1 MKHARKPVVVKPA
14 SATKSEINVTPLVDV
29 VLVLLIIFMVIMPM
43 LQKEL
48 TLRVPTN
55 EKVEHTDDMPADQL
69 VIRIEPSGERKI
81 NGAPAPADS
90 YEKTLQENLAKRSAD
105 QRIVFV
111 SAHDE
116 APYKVLVDTFAAAR
130 RAGAA
135 TLAMLAEPEVI
146 TGSVR

>member
-1 MKHARKPVVVKPA
+1 MRRARSSAVVKPQ
-14 SATKSEINVTPLVDV
+14 SGTKSEINVTPLVDV

-48 TLRVPTN
+48 ALRVPTN
-55 EKVEHTDDMPADQL
+55 EQVEHTDEVPPNQL

-81 NGAPAPADS
+81 NGELASADS
-90 YEKTLQENLAKRSAD
+90 YERTLQDNLSARSAD

-111 SAHDE
+111 SAHDD

-135 TLAMLAEPEVI
+135 TLAMLAEPAVADA
-146 TGSVR
+146 TR